1 MATRLRIGE
10 ACSAIISFH
19 KLTRCIWLHEA
30 HSTRKIA
37 RRPANRIQTFS
48 CPSYTQIP
56 IEPLSLAFYNRL
68 HGQFRFSLVT
78 PFTMLLT
85 VPLDPRSPRD
95 ASFTGYA
102 KDEPAE
108 GTR

>member
-19 KLTRCIWLHEA
+19 KLTRCIWLTRPL
-30 HSTRKIA
+30 TRKIA
-37 RRPANRIQTFS
+37 RRTANRIQTFS

-68 HGQFRFSLVT
+68 HGQFRFGLVT

-85 VPLDPRSPRD
+85 VPLDPRSPQD

>member
-1 MATRLRIGE
+1 
-10 ACSAIISFH
+10 
-19 KLTRCIWLHEA
+19 
-30 HSTRKIA
+30 
-37 RRPANRIQTFS
+37 
-48 CPSYTQIP
+48 
-56 IEPLSLAFYNRL
+56 LAFYNRL

-85 VPLDPRSPRD
+85 VPLDPRSPQD

>member
-1 MATRLRIGE
+1 
-10 ACSAIISFH
+10 
-19 KLTRCIWLHEA
+19 
-30 HSTRKIA
+30 
-37 RRPANRIQTFS
+37 
-48 CPSYTQIP
+48 
-56 IEPLSLAFYNRL
+56 LAFYNRL
-68 HGQFRFSLVT
+68 HGEFRFRSVSVT

-85 VPLDPRSPRD
+85 VPLDPRSPQD